1 MDFGTVFA
9 LATFGTIAAS
19 MIACWRLQPHPE
31 PDPEPV
37 PARTDETR

>member
-19 MIACWRLQPHPE
+19 MIACWRLQPHPA
-31 PDPEPV
+31 PEPTPV
-37 PARTDETR
+37 HPRTDD